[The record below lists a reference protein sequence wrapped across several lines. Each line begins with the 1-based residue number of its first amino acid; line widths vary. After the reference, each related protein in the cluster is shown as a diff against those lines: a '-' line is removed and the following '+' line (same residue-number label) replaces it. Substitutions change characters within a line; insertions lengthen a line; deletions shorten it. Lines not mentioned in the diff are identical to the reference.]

1 MIDYRVVENF
11 SKRFHCTM
19 TVMTH
24 GEHWFHTEQQMNFL
38 GLWISNNFQ
47 NRKTSRLERYN
58 TPA

>member
-47 NRKTSRLERYN
+47 NRKVSRLER
-58 TPA
+58 